1 MFTTLFAE
9 PTKIAPFATIGIER
23 AMLVQS
29 EDTNSRTHSKA
40 SLDLTKPVCCRSG
53 RKVRIFMTDAGGD
66 YPIIGAIWEE
76 HDGFWDAIT
85 WMANGSYAHP
95 GYPHL
100 SRFDLVNCEEVPT

>member
-29 EDTNSRTHSKA
+29 EDTNSHTHSKA

-53 RKVRIFMTDAGGD
+53 QKVRIFMTDAGGD
-66 YPIIGAIWEE
+66 YPIIGAVWEE

-85 WMANGSYAHP
+85 WTADGSYCLHTDP
-95 GYPHL
+95 RE
-100 SRFDLVNCEEVPT
+100 SRLDLVNCEEVPA